1 MFESGGPSGEEL
13 AISGLRQLLLVYTSR
28 HVSNLAIRAN
38 TKANRQ
44 HDDNSQNS
52 TAVGDE

>member
-28 HVSNLAIRAN
+28 HVSNLVIRAN
-38 TKANRQ
+38 AKANHQ
-44 HDDNSQNS
+44 CDANSQNS
-52 TAVGDE
+52 PAVGDQ